1 MLTVYIEFITI
12 LLRMI
17 TNYAGSTR
25 IQYIYSAQS
34 KYSLVRDIFHRIF
47 SMKMLGSAW
56 TTASRHTTLR
66 YTPLYFQNAVSLVDH
81 FLLVGCPPYHGEE
94 VWVHTPVTLRAIP
107 VVAWLLAG
115 PPMLER
121 SKGRRQT

>member
-1 MLTVYIEFITI
+1 
-12 LLRMI
+12 
-17 TNYAGSTR
+17 
-25 IQYIYSAQS
+25 
-34 KYSLVRDIFHRIF
+34 
-47 SMKMLGSAW
+47 MKMLGSAW

-121 SKGRRQT
+121 SKGRRQMKRDPPPPRSHKNHCLEVKRDLQRQGRQPQHKTACLKV